1 MGQQQLLLIILG
13 VIMVGLAVLVGV
25 SMFQDNAVD
34 HNRSLMIADLKT
46 LASKCQQY
54 YSRPM
59 SMGGGGNSFAGLTA
73 DDRGIGILAGTTFTD
88 NANGTYTISTPGGT
102 ATQVIL
108 HGVGKVVMGDGTYP
122 TYDMTVLNLAQN
134 LTKIN

>member
-13 VIMVGLAVLVGV
+13 VLMVGLAVLVGV

-34 HNRSLMIADLKT
+34 HNRSLVIADLKT
-46 LASKCQQY
+46 LASKCQHY

-59 SMGGGGNSFAGLTA
+59 TMGGGNNSFVGLTA
-73 DDRGIGILAGTTFTD
+73 DDRGIGMLAGTAFTD
-88 NANGTYTISTPGGT
+88 NANGTYTISSPGGT
-102 ATQVIL
+102 ASQVIL
-108 HGVGKVVMGDGTYP
+108 HGVGKVVMSDGTYP